1 MSEQESNSVACSQL
15 IELQGCKEIQTTKK
29 GRQYLIDMTSS
40 PKIIFRDGSSTKRQM
55 LFKQNCTVTITPE
68 RIFYNRDNVE
78 IKPAQ

>member
-1 MSEQESNSVACSQL
+1 MSEQESNSMACSQL
-15 IELQGCKEIQTTKK
+15 IELQGCKEIQITKK
-29 GRQYLIDMTSS
+29 GKQYLIDMSSS
-40 PKIIFRDGSSTKRQM
+40 PRIVFKDGSSTKRQM